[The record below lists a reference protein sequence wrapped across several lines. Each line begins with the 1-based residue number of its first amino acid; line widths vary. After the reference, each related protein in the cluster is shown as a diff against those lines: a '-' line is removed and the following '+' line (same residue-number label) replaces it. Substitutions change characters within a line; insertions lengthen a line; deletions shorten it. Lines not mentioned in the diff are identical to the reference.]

1 MSSIGTGYDLSVS
14 TYSPDGRLFQVE
26 YAAKAAEN
34 AGLAIG
40 LKCTD
45 GIVLAVEKIVQS
57 KLLVKGANRRI
68 MSLDNH
74 VGMVS
79 SGLLADG
86 RHLAKRAREEAQS
99 YRDQYGAPMTLKALI
114 ERVAMYEHA
123 YTCYGSVRPFG
134 ISTIMAGVDKTG
146 PQLYV
151 VEPSGSYY
159 GYRASAVGKGK
170 QLAKTEL
177 EKLDLSSITV
187 KQGVMEVARIAH
199 LVHDDNK
206 DGNFELEMTWIGPE
220 TKGFHEHVPS
230 QLLQEAED
238 AAKRALEEAMEED

>member
-1 MSSIGTGYDLSVS
+1 MAKGR
-14 TYSPDGRLFQVE
+14 YSLWLPQ
-26 YAAKAAEN
+26 
-34 AGLAIG
+34 
-40 LKCTD
+40 
-45 GIVLAVEKIVQS
+45 
-57 KLLVKGANRRI
+57 
-68 MSLDNH
+68 
-74 VGMVS
+74 
-79 SGLLADG
+79 
-86 RHLAKRAREEAQS
+86 
-99 YRDQYGAPMTLKALI
+99 ALI

-187 KQGVMEVARIAH
+187 KQGVMEVAR
-199 LVHDDNK
+199 
-206 DGNFELEMTWIGPE
+206 M
-220 TKGFHEHVPS
+220 
-230 QLLQEAED
+230 
-238 AAKRALEEAMEED
+238 